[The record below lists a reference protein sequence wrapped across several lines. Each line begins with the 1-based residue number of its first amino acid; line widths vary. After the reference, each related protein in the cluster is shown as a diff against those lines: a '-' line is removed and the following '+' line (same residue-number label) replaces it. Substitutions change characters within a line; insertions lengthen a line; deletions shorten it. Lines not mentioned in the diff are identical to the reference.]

1 MKKLEPSLRLSMDF
15 PQRYCDQPIS
25 LSGQKVSLQW
35 RKHAIAMHK
44 YTTIIDLAKPCFWEC
59 LPMLL
64 ETPTHAFGELL
75 VKTSKTYNLFI

>member
-1 MKKLEPSLRLSMDF
+1 
-15 PQRYCDQPIS
+15 
-25 LSGQKVSLQW
+25 
-35 RKHAIAMHK
+35 MHK